1 MKKQLILLV
10 FSLFLTANLF
20 SCKDKTKVEPIDTC
34 QLLGFTYW
42 DGNQVKFEYDANG
55 KVVRELTKTDDAL
68 DGKVDSEYK
77 YSYDAA
83 GKLLSTTYKIYV
95 SGSLDYNDTDTYT
108 WKDNKIVKATWKD
121 GENNIK
127 YNSNGQMSEFTF
139 ESKTD
144 PSTDAKWTYTYD
156 NNDVLVKRTLASIDG
171 KDIYFEFRL
180 NYKSKEIVKTPYIY
194 MPKAGLPHN
203 IYYSRQW
210 EENIPKT
217 DGTYEYYFPD
227 ANGKLELALQDTFK
241 EIKLDSKGLVSQLIT
256 TNLEGKTQVWNYE
269 VGNCQ

>member
-1 MKKQLILLV
+1 MKKQSIIVV
-10 FSLFLTANLF
+10 FSLFLMANLL
-20 SCKDKTKVEPIDTC
+20 SCKDKVEPNDTC
-34 QLLGFTYW
+34 RLLGYTYW
-42 DGNQVKFEYDANG
+42 NGNQKKFEYDANG
-55 KVVRELTKTDDAL
+55 RVVRQLIKTDDNL
-68 DGKVDSEYK
+68 DGKVDGEYK

-83 GKLLSTTYKIYV
+83 GKLSSATYKVNANGGLYE
-95 SGSLDYNDTDTYT
+95 DTDIFT
-108 WKDNKIVKATWKD
+108 WKDGKIVKATYTD

-127 YNSNGQMSEFTF
+127 YNSKGQMIEYTF

-156 NNDVLVKRTLASIDG
+156 NNDVLVKRTISSMDG
-171 KDIYFEFRL
+171 KDVYFEFRL
-180 NYKSKEIVKTPYIY
+180 NYKSKEIVKTPYVY
-194 MPKAGLPHN
+194 MPKVGLPYD
-203 IYYSRQW
+203 IYYARQW

-256 TNLEGKTQVWNYE
+256 TNLEGKTQIWNYE
-269 VGNCQ
+269 IGNCQ